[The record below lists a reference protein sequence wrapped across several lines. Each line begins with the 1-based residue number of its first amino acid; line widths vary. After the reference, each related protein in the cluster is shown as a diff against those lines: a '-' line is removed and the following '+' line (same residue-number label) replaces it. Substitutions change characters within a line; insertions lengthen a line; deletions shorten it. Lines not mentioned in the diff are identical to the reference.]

1 MNAETIMA
9 LAVAAFSAI
18 PLLALAR
25 RGRGAAGIS
34 FAVLILAG
42 VAVSAWITSAD
53 RQGVRDR
60 EPPKDRPVEAPE
72 GKYVSSE
79 SCRSCHP
86 GEHASWHQS
95 FHRTMTQEVSPEA
108 VRGDFSDTT
117 VELSNGTYRFG
128 RTGDEFWVEMDAYNE
143 MGNPIPGGERRRRT
157 IALMTGSHHMQL
169 YWVASGYTRK
179 LETVPAVWLIDEQ
192 KWVPRLSTFLV
203 PPSSMR
209 STETGRWNDSCIRC
223 HTTQGNPAMRNV
235 HEMDTTVAEFGIACE
250 ACHGPGEDHIRA
262 HSAPLNRYGSHLGDS
277 PDATTVHPLKL
288 PTPRDSL
295 VCGQCHSVHT
305 EKSEAHMAHF
315 NQHGTPFRPGGDFSE
330 TREVIQLS
338 KRAELVSPLATNE
351 AYFDTA
357 FWRDGM
363 VRVSGREYNGLIES
377 PCFKH
382 GGEKE
387 KMSCFSCH
395 IMHKAENDG
404 RTIAEWRDD
413 QLNVGMRSNQAC
425 LQCHRETG
433 RDIAAHTRHAVG
445 SSGSLCYNCHMP
457 YTTYGLLKA
466 IRSHQVDSPSLQSS
480 LATGRPNACNQC
492 HLDKTMA
499 WAGRELAEGW
509 GVESPEFTE
518 EQKTVA
524 ASVIWAVKGDA
535 GQRALMAWSM
545 GWEEARKTAGEDWQ
559 PLILSQLLADP
570 YPAVRFIAARSL
582 RRLPHFSD
590 LVYDP
595 DWNLEKLR
603 ETAQATAGRWS
614 KAHKQAGGESKPAT
628 FIVGPGKLDQ
638 AGFEAMLKQRNERR
652 VILNE

>member
-1 MNAETIMA
+1 MNAETIIV
-9 LAVAAFSAI
+9 LAVAACSAL

-25 RGRGAAGIS
+25 RGRGAAGIA
-34 FAVLILAG
+34 FAILILAG
-42 VAVSAWITSAD
+42 VSVSAWITAGD
-53 RQGVRDR
+53 RQGIRDR
-60 EPPKDRPVEAPE
+60 VAPKDRPIEAPE

-86 GEHASWHQS
+86 GEYDSWHHS
-95 FHRTMTQEVSPEA
+95 FHRTMTQEVSPDA

-128 RTGDEFWVEMDAYNE
+128 RTGDDFWVEMDAYNI
-143 MGNPIPGGERRRRT
+143 MGNPIPGGERVRRT
-157 IALMTGSHHMQL
+157 IVLMTGSHHMQL

-192 KWVPRLSTFLV
+192 TWVPRMSTFLV

-235 HEMDTTVAEFGIACE
+235 QEMDTTVAEFGIACE

-262 HSAPLNRYGSHLGDS
+262 HSAPLDRYEAHLGGGA
-277 PDATTVHPLKL
+277 DATTVHPLKIGA
-288 PTPRDSL
+288 PRNSE

-305 EKSEAHMAHF
+305 EKSEAHMDHF
-315 NQHGTPFRPGGDFSE
+315 NRHGTPFRPGRDFSE

-338 KRAELVSPLATNE
+338 KRAELVSPLATNV
-351 AYFDTA
+351 AFFDTT
-357 FWRDGM
+357 FWSDGM

-377 PCFKH
+377 PCFNH
-382 GGEKE
+382 GGAKD

-395 IMHKAENDG
+395 ILHKAENDG
-404 RTIAEWRDD
+404 RTHADWRDD
-413 QLNVGMRSNQAC
+413 QLGVGMRTNDAC
-425 LQCHRETG
+425 LQCHGEMG
-433 RDIAAHTRHAVG
+433 QDVAAHTRHAAG

-466 IRSHQVDSPSLQSS
+466 IRSHQVDSPSVQAS
-480 LATGRPNACNQC
+480 LTTGRPNACNQC
-492 HLDKTMA
+492 HLDRTMA

-509 GVESPEFTE
+509 GVKSPELTE
-518 EQKTVA
+518 EQQTVA

-545 GWEEARKTAGEDWQ
+545 GWEEARKISGEDWQ
-559 PLILSQLLADP
+559 PVFLSQLLADP

-582 RRLPHFSD
+582 RRLPHFGD
-590 LVYDP
+590 LDYNP
-595 DWNLEKLR
+595 DWGLENLR
-603 ETAQATAGRWS
+603 ETAQAAAGLWT
-614 KAHKQAGGESKPAT
+614 KVHKQAGGEAKPGT
-628 FIVGPGKLDQ
+628 FVFGPGKFDQ
-638 AGFEAMLKQRNERR
+638 SGFEALLQQRNHRR
-652 VILNE
+652 VVLNE